1 MFAPKFI
8 NVTGKVIPR
17 YKPSDARLWDHHME
31 ILALVAFTVDTP
43 EMTRMGQAKAIV
55 NGYLETLH
63 YTLDRDADNDEWKGL
78 ALKNRPFVR
87 QGMLYLSARHLFLH
101 HARIVDPKMM
111 QTELLDLLRL
121 LGG

>member
-1 MFAPKFI
+1 
-8 NVTGKVIPR
+8 
-17 YKPSDARLWDHHME
+17 
-31 ILALVAFTVDTP
+31 
-43 EMTRMGQAKAIV
+43 MGQAKAIV

-101 HARIVDPKMM
+101 HARIVNPKMI

-121 LGG
+121 LGGRRLTLAIREPEKTSRSLWRIPIDTLADPVAASDTAKTVNELEL